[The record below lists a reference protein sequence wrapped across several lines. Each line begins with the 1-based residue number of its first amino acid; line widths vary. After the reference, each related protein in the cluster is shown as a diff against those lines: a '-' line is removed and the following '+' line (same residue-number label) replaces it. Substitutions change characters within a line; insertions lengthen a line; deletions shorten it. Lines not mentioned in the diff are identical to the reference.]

1 MMPKTILEHVIDGS
15 IVIDSLEASK
25 SILKNYPDRPEL
37 LKMHADLLAAD
48 NQQAAAA
55 EHYARTAVR
64 FLAQGQPFQAWVAK
78 TLQWALQ
85 RPRPDQLLDFH
96 LALGRAVHKGAPVD
110 VFIRG
115 LAPPE
120 RMAVF
125 ARFQRL
131 RAPAGKT
138 LMKAG
143 APQSRLYLVV
153 AGLLRESSYEMVSQ
167 KPRPGREAGRMLR
180 EADAFGEVYPFNG
193 ETRGRSHV
201 ETVTRSELLVL
212 SKSHLMRV
220 SRRFPNV
227 ESGLIRLCGIRT
239 GKRETH
245 QSNAVRHGER
255 YVVSTKLNLT
265 ILPAAAGGAPVDMT
279 GFCSDLSIS
288 GVSFIPEANGNGS
301 RAEDLSDGMVDRA
314 VRVCVPAGD
323 LSLSI
328 AGRIV
333 RKRQVVFNGY
343 RVTALGIRFAE
354 MPPRLRGAF
363 FAFAEGSRDY
373 RETP

>member
-1 MMPKTILEHVIDGS
+1 MPKTILEHVIDGS

-25 SILKNYPDRPEL
+25 SILKDHPDCPEL
-37 LKMHADLLAAD
+37 LKIHADLLAAGL
-48 NQQAAAA
+48 QQAAAA
-55 EHYARTAVR
+55 EHYSRAAVR
-64 FLAQGQPFQAWVAK
+64 FLSQGRPFQAWVAK

-96 LALGRAVHKGAPVD
+96 LSLGRAPQTEAPVD
-110 VFIRG
+110 SLVRM

-131 RAPAGKT
+131 RTPAGRT

-143 APQSRLYLVV
+143 TPQSRLYLVV
-153 AGLLRESSYEMVSQ
+153 SGLLRESSYEMVSQ
-167 KPRPGREAGRMLR
+167 KPRPGREAFRTLR
-180 EADAFGEVYPFNG
+180 EGDAFGEVYPFNG
-193 ETRGRSHV
+193 NSPGRSHV
-201 ETVTRSELLVL
+201 GAVTRSELLVL
-212 SKSHLMRV
+212 SKSHLIRV
-220 SRRFPNV
+220 CRRFPNV
-227 ESGLIRLCGIRT
+227 ESGLIRLCGIRAV
-239 GKRETH
+239 KREAH
-245 QSNAVRHGER
+245 LSNAVRRGER
-255 YVVSTKLNLT
+255 YAVSTKLDLT
-265 ILPAAAGGAPVDMT
+265 VLPAAASGESLRMT
-279 GFCSDLSIS
+279 GFCSDLSVS
-288 GVSFIPEANGNGS
+288 GVSFIPEANGSGPK
-301 RAEDLSDGMVDRA
+301 AEVLSDGLVDRA
-314 VRVCVPAGD
+314 VRVCVTAGD

-363 FAFAEGSRDY
+363 FAFAEGSRDFHN
-373 RETP
+373 TPA